1 MRVEQVVDR
10 TFVENI
16 AFRPFHWSW
25 TVGAFVAIVA
35 VGLVDYMSGPEI
47 TFSVLYLIPVA
58 FAAWIA
64 GTRIAVAA
72 STLAA
77 IVWLSA
83 EAASSRL
90 NPNHFVYA
98 WNFCARLLFL
108 LLVALLLAQLRQ
120 ILMRERELSRT
131 DGLTDLPNARA
142 FREVASTEL
151 ARSHRYG
158 QPVSLA
164 FIDID
169 DFKHVNDTRGHAAG
183 DGLLKRMG
191 ETIRRNLRSSDFVA
205 RYGGDEFV
213 ILLPAADEVIARVT
227 MEKLGARVREAMAM
241 EPSPVTLSI
250 GVVSYI
256 PGDRATT
263 VDVLLENADRLMY
276 TVKCSGKRGIR
287 VAILD
292 L

>member
-1 MRVEQVVDR
+1 V
-10 TFVENI
+10 
-16 AFRPFHWSW
+16 
-25 TVGAFVAIVA
+25 AFVAIVA
-35 VGLVDYMSGPEI
+35 VGLVDYATGPEI
-47 TFSVLYLIPVA
+47 TFSILYLIPVA
-58 FAAWIA
+58 IAAWIA

-83 EAASSRL
+83 EVASSRL
-90 NPNHFVYA
+90 NPNLLVYA

-120 ILMRERELSRT
+120 ILLRERELSRT
-131 DGLTDLPNARA
+131 DALTDLPNARA
-142 FREVASTEL
+142 FREIAHSEL

-169 DFKHVNDTRGHAAG
+169 DFKYVNDTRGHAAG
-183 DGLLKRMG
+183 DGLLRRMG
-191 ETIRRNLRSSDFVA
+191 ETIRSNLRSSDFVA

-213 ILLPAADEVIARVT
+213 ILLLAADEVAARVA
-227 MEKLGARVREAMAM
+227 MEKLGARVREAMAT
-241 EPSPVTLSI
+241 EPTPVTLSI
-250 GVVSYI
+250 GVVTYI

-263 VDVLLENADRLMY
+263 LDAMLENADRLMY
-276 TVKCSGKRGIR
+276 AVKCGGKRGVR
-287 VAILD
+287 FANLRP
-292 L
+292 